1 MHRNRTSQL
10 VVSLKLDPTSLAIG
24 VGIGVVT
31 LAAVVILYLLPFG
44 GTDSLDSLE
53 SDILSS
59 SDNASFFMFGL
70 LREIN
75 PEVMVI
81 DQTFGRYS
89 PEQPGG
95 ANPGV
100 QVRLDKGAVFMNCH
114 ENGEGRQQP
123 EASAKTI
130 AEQQL
135 ARGVHVCALVS
146 NFGDGLYYA
155 GKIWLNTEC
164 SLAAPVPSSLSAEG
178 ITLGTPYLVKISW
191 DVREMIY
198 GNSTDLSVSIKDRD
212 TMEPLN
218 EVTYEFGY
226 KGLSELGRF
235 QDRFVEDF
243 SNPDKFR
250 TGIKNPC
257 EMHLMI
263 SVDKVG
269 DQSFKKTDPNDNAKY
284 GNTSSVFIQFRTSP
298 MDESQACDYNNLRLS
313 LHNGYDLQGNRV

>member
-1 MHRNRTSQL
+1 M
-10 VVSLKLDPTSLAIG
+10 KLDPTSLAVG

-31 LAAVVILYLLPFG
+31 LAAVVILYLLLPFG

-53 SDILSS
+53 SHILSS

-75 PEVMVI
+75 PEMMVI

-89 PEQPGG
+89 PEQPGS

-100 QVRLDKGAVFMNCH
+100 QVRLDKGAAFVNCH
-114 ENGEGRQQP
+114 ENGELRQQP
-123 EASAKTI
+123 EECAQTFTEQELAK
-130 AEQQL
+130 
-135 ARGVHVCALVS
+135 GVHVCALVS
-146 NFGDGLYYA
+146 NFGDGLYYV

-164 SLAAPVPSSLSAEG
+164 SLAPPDPSSLNAEG
-178 ITLGTPYLVKISW
+178 ITLGAPYLVQISW
-191 DVREMIY
+191 DVHEMIY
-198 GNSTDLSVSIKDRD
+198 GNGTDLSVSIKDRD

-235 QDRFVEDF
+235 QDRFVKDF
-243 SNPDKFR
+243 SNPDRFR

-257 EMHLMI
+257 YMHLMI
-263 SVDKVG
+263 SLDKVG
-269 DQSFKKTDPNDNAKY
+269 DQSFKKTDPDDIAKY
-284 GNTSSVFIQFRTSP
+284 GNTSSVFIQFSTGP
-298 MDESQACDYNNLRLS
+298 IDESQGECDSSNLRLS
-313 LHNGYDLQGNRV
+313 LHNGYDLEGNRR